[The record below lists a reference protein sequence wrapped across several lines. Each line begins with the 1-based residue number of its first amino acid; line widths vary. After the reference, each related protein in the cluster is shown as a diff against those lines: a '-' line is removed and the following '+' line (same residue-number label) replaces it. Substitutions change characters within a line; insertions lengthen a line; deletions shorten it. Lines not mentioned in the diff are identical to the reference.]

1 MCMPKH
7 MMLQWS
13 KWKNEFKKMITDFKK
28 IGYRGIIPFVN
39 VGKEE
44 MLKFLWYEVSITVYG
59 LDSKSKKNTKI
70 ATI

>member
-1 MCMPKH
+1 
-7 MMLQWS
+7 
-13 KWKNEFKKMITDFKK
+13 MITDFKK

-44 MLKFLWYEVSITVYG
+44 ILKFLWYEVSITVYG